1 MLFRP
6 PDLVHLSDMALIKSN
21 IILLGYDHIRKREIS
36 RLIKMNYTLN
46 TNKAQEMKKT
56 AVNPNP
62 LFFLSIIDSVLT
74 WPHLFVWNHRFLPYP
89 GLFTN
94 QPQ

>member
-1 MLFRP
+1 
-6 PDLVHLSDMALIKSN
+6 MASIKRT
-21 IILLGYDHIRKREIS
+21 IIPLGFEHINKREMS
-36 RLIKMNYTLN
+36 LPIKMNYTLN

>member
-1 MLFRP
+1 MAFIKRTIIPLGFEPISTRKMSLLF
-6 PDLVHLSDMALIKSN
+6 
-21 IILLGYDHIRKREIS
+21 
-36 RLIKMNYTLN
+36 KMNYTLN